1 MAHDIGHKSYHE
13 GFQQPIGGSHEV
25 DLRARQIQEA
35 AERLSVSTDASGKK
49 LLISLSMNQNYG
61 TKLTYD
67 RMHTC
72 CKEIAFYS
80 F

>member
-1 MAHDIGHKSYHE
+1 MAHEIGHKSYHE

-49 LLISLSMNQNYG
+49 LLISLSMN
-61 TKLTYD
+61 
-67 RMHTC
+67 
-72 CKEIAFYS
+72 
-80 F
+80 